1 MKLYNYNSM
10 LLRKI
15 IQIFLLLALLSV
27 SLTAQTRS
35 NASAQIVFDSYS
47 LEINRTIPIGIL
59 IELENDWHIY
69 WRNPGDSGMP
79 TSIDFNLPDGFTISE
94 IKWPA
99 PKAFEYDGL
108 ASYGYEK
115 QVLLLA
121 DLSVPGNYNLNSIKI
136 TANLKSLICKDVC
149 IPFNTTV
156 STQIDLSNNFKVDEQ
171 ILKLFIDA
179 RNNLPDVK
187 HNIDFSVKVDDELI
201 TLIIQNPE
209 VNTTEIKSLYFLPHD
224 NGIFK
229 NSIDQRF
236 IQNENKTELAI
247 EFDHFRIEEPKEI
260 YGLLIYVIG
269 NPGKSKKVYEI
280 KQLIN

>member
-1 MKLYNYNSM
+1 M

-47 LEINRTIPIGIL
+47 LEINRTILIGIF
-59 IELENDWHIY
+59 IELKNDWHIY

-79 TSIDFNLPDGFTISE
+79 TSIDFDLPDGVKISE

-115 QVLLLA
+115 RVLLLA
-121 DLSVPGNYNLNSIKI
+121 DLSVTENYTLGSIEI

-149 IPFNTTV
+149 IPFNTSV
-156 STQIDLSNNFKVDEQ
+156 STEIDMVNNFKADEQ
-171 ILKLFIDA
+171 ISKLFIDA
-179 RNNLPDVK
+179 RNNLPEVK

-209 VNTTEIKSLYFLPHD
+209 VNPTEIESLYFLPYD

-229 NSIDQRF
+229 NSIDQKF
-236 IQNENKTELAI
+236 IQNENKTELTV

-260 YGLLIYVIG
+260 YGVLVYDFG
-269 NPGKSKKVYEI
+269 NPDKSGKVYEI
-280 KQLIN
+280 KKLLIN

>member
-1 MKLYNYNSM
+1 M
-10 LLRKI
+10 LLRKL
-15 IQIFLLLALLSV
+15 IQLFLFLALLSI
-27 SLTAQTRS
+27 SLAAQTKS
-35 NASAQIVFDSYS
+35 NASAEIVVDSYS
-47 LEINRTIPIGIL
+47 LQKTSVIPIGVL
-59 IELENDWHIY
+59 INLDKEWHIY

-79 TSIDFNLPDGFTISE
+79 TSIEFDLPDGITISE

-121 DLSVPGNYNLNSIKI
+121 DLSVPENYALSSIKI

-149 IPFNTTV
+149 IPYNTFV
-156 STQIDLSNNFKVDEQ
+156 STEIDLKNNFKANEQ
-171 ILKLFIDA
+171 ISKLFFEA
-179 RNNLPDVK
+179 RKNLPEVK
-187 HNIDFSVKVDDELI
+187 HNIDLSLQVDDELI
-201 TLIIQNPE
+201 SFIIQNPE
-209 VNTTEIKSLYFLPHD
+209 IIPAEIESLYFLPYD

-229 NSIDQRF
+229 NSIGQKF
-236 IQNENKTELAI
+236 IQNEHKIELSV

-260 YGLLIYVIG
+260 YGLLVYVF
-269 NPGKSKKVYEI
+269 GKPDKANKVYEI

>member
-1 MKLYNYNSM
+1 M
-10 LLRKI
+10 LKKI
-15 IQIFLLLALLSV
+15 FQIFLFCV
-27 SLTAQTRS
+27 IISLNLVAQTKS
-35 NASAQIVFDSYS
+35 NANAKIVVNSY
-47 LEINRTIPIGIL
+47 LLNQNQTIPIGIL

-79 TSIDFNLPDGFTISE
+79 TSIDFDLPDGVKISE

-115 QVLLLA
+115 RVLLLA
-121 DLSVPGNYNLNSIKI
+121 DLSVTENYTLGSIEI

-149 IPFNTTV
+149 IPFNNSV
-156 STQIDLSNNFKVDEQ
+156 STEIDMANNFKADEQ
-171 ILKLFIDA
+171 ISKLFIDA
-179 RNNLPDVK
+179 RNNLPEVK

-209 VNTTEIKSLYFLPHD
+209 VNPTEIESLYFLPYD

-229 NSIDQRF
+229 NSIDQKF
-236 IQNENKTELAI
+236 IQNENKTELTV

-260 YGLLIYVIG
+260 YGLLVYVFG
-269 NPGKSKKVYEI
+269 NSDKSRKVYEI

>member
-1 MKLYNYNSM
+1 M
-10 LLRKI
+10 LLRKT

-27 SLTAQTRS
+27 ALAAQTRS
-35 NASAQIVFDSYS
+35 NASAQIVVDSYS
-47 LEINRTIPIGIL
+47 LEINQIIPIGIL

-79 TSIDFNLPDGFTISE
+79 TSIDFNLPDGITISE

-121 DLSVPGNYNLNSIKI
+121 DLSVPKNYNLSSIEI

-156 STQIDLSNNFKVDEQ
+156 STEIDLANNYRVEDQ
-171 ILKLFIDA
+171 IIRLFIDA
-179 RNNLPDVK
+179 RNNLPEVK
-187 HNIDFSVKVDDELI
+187 HNIDFSVKVDDKII
-201 TLIIQNPE
+201 TLIIQN
-209 VNTTEIKSLYFLPHD
+209 TEINFAEIESLYFLPYD
-224 NGIFK
+224 NGIFQ
-229 NSIDQRF
+229 NSIDQKF
-236 IQNENKTELAI
+236 KQNENKTELTV

-260 YGLLIYVIG
+260 YGLLVYVFG
-269 NPGKSKKVYEI
+269 NPNKSKKVYEI
-280 KQLIN
+280 IQLIN

>member
-1 MKLYNYNSM
+1 M

-15 IQIFLLLALLSV
+15 IQIFLLFALLSG
-27 SLTAQTRS
+27 SLAAQTRS
-35 NASAQIVFDSYS
+35 NANARIVFEGYS
-47 LEINRTIPIGIL
+47 LEENRIIPIGIL
-59 IELENDWHIY
+59 IELEKDWHIY

-79 TSIDFNLPDGFTISE
+79 TSIDFDLPNGITVSE

-115 QVLLLA
+115 EVLLLA
-121 DLSVPGNYNLNSIKI
+121 DLSVPENYNLSSIEI

-156 STQIDLSNNFKVDEQ
+156 STEIDISKEFKSENR
-171 ILKLFIDA
+171 ISGLFFEA
-179 RNNLPDVK
+179 RNNLPEVK
-187 HNIDFSVKVDDELI
+187 HNIDFSVKIDDELI

-209 VNTTEIKSLYFLPHD
+209 INPAEIESLYFLPYD

-229 NSIDQRF
+229 NSIDQKF
-236 IQNENKTELAI
+236 IQNENKIELMV

-260 YGLLIYVIG
+260 YGLLVYVFG
-269 NPGKSKKVYEI
+269 NSDKSKKVYEI

>member
-1 MKLYNYNSM
+1 M
-10 LLRKI
+10 LLRKF
-15 IQIFLLLALLSV
+15 IQIFLFLALLSV
-27 SLTAQTRS
+27 SLAAQTKS
-35 NASAQIVFDSYS
+35 NASAEIAVDSYS
-47 LEINRTIPIGIL
+47 LEKNRTIPVGIL

-79 TSIDFNLPDGFTISE
+79 TSVDFVLPDGITISE

-121 DLSVPGNYNLNSIKI
+121 DVSVPENFNLNSIKI
-136 TANLKSLICKDVC
+136 TANLKSLICKDIC

-156 STQIDLSNNFKVDEQ
+156 STEVD
-171 ILKLFIDA
+171 ILKEFRSENRISELFFAA
-179 RNNLPDVK
+179 RNNVPEVK
-187 HNIDFSVKVDDELI
+187 HKIDFSVKVDDELI
-201 TLIIQNPE
+201 TLIIQN
-209 VNTTEIKSLYFLPHD
+209 TEINPAEIESLYFLPYN

-229 NSIDQRF
+229 NSIEQKF
-236 IQNENKTELAI
+236 IQNEHKIELSV

-260 YGLLIYVIG
+260 YGLLVYVFS
-269 NPGKSKKVYEI
+269 NPDKANKVYEI

>member
-1 MKLYNYNSM
+1 M
-10 LLRKI
+10 LKKI
-15 IQIFLLLALLSV
+15 FQIFLFCV
-27 SLTAQTRS
+27 IISLNLVAQTKS
-35 NASAQIVFDSYS
+35 NANAKIVVNSY
-47 LEINRTIPIGIL
+47 LLNQNQTIPIGIL

-79 TSIDFNLPDGFTISE
+79 TSIDFDLPDGVKISE

-115 QVLLLA
+115 RVLLLA
-121 DLSVPGNYNLNSIKI
+121 DLSVTENYTLGSIEI

-149 IPFNTTV
+149 IPFNNSV
-156 STQIDLSNNFKVDEQ
+156 STEIDMANNFKADEQ
-171 ILKLFIDA
+171 ISKLFIDA
-179 RNNLPDVK
+179 RNNLPEVK

-209 VNTTEIKSLYFLPHD
+209 VNPTEIESLYFLPYD

-229 NSIDQRF
+229 NSIDHKF
-236 IQNENKTELAI
+236 IQNENKTELTV

-260 YGLLIYVIG
+260 YGLLVYVFG
-269 NPGKSKKVYEI
+269 NSDNSKKVYEI

>member
-1 MKLYNYNSM
+1 M
-10 LLRKI
+10 LKKI
-15 IQIFLLLALLSV
+15 FQIFLFCV
-27 SLTAQTRS
+27 IISLNLVAQTKS
-35 NASAQIVFDSYS
+35 NANARIVVDSY
-47 LEINRTIPIGIL
+47 LLNQNRTIPIGIL
-59 IELENDWHIY
+59 VDLENDWHIY

-79 TSIDFNLPDGFTISE
+79 TSIDFDLPDGVKISE

-115 QVLLLA
+115 QVLLLV
-121 DLSVPGNYNLNSIKI
+121 DLSVPENYNLNSIEI

-156 STQIDLSNNFKVDEQ
+156 STEIDLVNNFKADDQ
-171 ILKLFIDA
+171 ISRLFSEA
-179 RNNLPDVK
+179 VNALPEVKNNT
-187 HNIDFSVKVDDELI
+187 DFSVKVDDEFI

-209 VNTTEIKSLYFLPHD
+209 INPAEIESLYFLPYD

-229 NSIDQRF
+229 NSIDQKL
-236 IQNENKTELAI
+236 IQNENKTALMV

-260 YGLLIYVIG
+260 YGLLVYVFG
-269 NPGKSKKVYEI
+269 NSDKSKKVYEI

>member
-1 MKLYNYNSM
+1 MFKKLF
-10 LLRKI
+10 
-15 IQIFLLLALLSV
+15 QIFLFYVLI
-27 SLTAQTRS
+27 SLNLVAQTKS
-35 NASAQIVFDSYS
+35 NANARIVVDSH
-47 LEINRTIPIGIL
+47 LLNQNRTIPIGIL
-59 IELENDWHIY
+59 IELDKDWHIY

-79 TSIDFNLPDGFTISE
+79 TSIDFDLPDGVKISE

-115 QVLLLA
+115 QVLLLV
-121 DLSVPGNYNLNSIKI
+121 DLSVPENYNLNSIEI

-156 STQIDLSNNFKVDEQ
+156 STEIDLVSNFKADDQ
-171 ILKLFIDA
+171 ISRLFSEA
-179 RNNLPDVK
+179 VNALPEVKNNT
-187 HNIDFSVKVDDELI
+187 DFSVKVDDEFI

-209 VNTTEIKSLYFLPHD
+209 INPAEIESLYFLPYD

-229 NSIDQRF
+229 NSIDQKF
-236 IQNENKTELAI
+236 TQNENKTALMV

-260 YGLLIYVIG
+260 YGLLVYYFG
-269 NPGKSKKVYEI
+269 KSGKSKKVYEI
-280 KQLIN
+280 KKLLIN

>member
-1 MKLYNYNSM
+1 MFKKLF
-10 LLRKI
+10 
-15 IQIFLLLALLSV
+15 QIFLFYVLI
-27 SLTAQTRS
+27 SLNLVAQTKS
-35 NASAQIVFDSYS
+35 NANARIVVDSH
-47 LEINRTIPIGIL
+47 LLNQNRTIPIGIL
-59 IELENDWHIY
+59 VDLENDWHIY

-79 TSIDFNLPDGFTISE
+79 TSIDFDLPNGITVSE

-121 DLSVPGNYNLNSIKI
+121 DLSVPENYALSSIEI
-136 TANLKSLICKDVC
+136 AANLKSLICKDVC

-156 STQIDLSNNFKVDEQ
+156 STEIDLVNNFKADDQ
-171 ILKLFIDA
+171 ISRLFSEA
-179 RNNLPDVK
+179 VNALPEVK

-209 VNTTEIKSLYFLPHD
+209 INPAEIESLYFLPYD

-229 NSIDQRF
+229 NSIDQKF
-236 IQNENKTELAI
+236 IQNENKTALMV

-260 YGLLIYVIG
+260 YGLLVYVFG
-269 NPGKSKKVYEI
+269 NPDKSRKVYEI
-280 KQLIN
+280 KKLLIN

>member
-1 MKLYNYNSM
+1 M

-15 IQIFLLLALLSV
+15 IQIFLLLALLSG
-27 SLTAQTRS
+27 SLAAQTRS
-35 NASAQIVFDSYS
+35 NANVRIVFEGYS
-47 LEINRTIPIGIL
+47 LQENRIIPIGIL
-59 IELENDWHIY
+59 IELEKDWHIY

-79 TSIDFNLPDGFTISE
+79 TSIDFDLPNGITVSE

-115 QVLLLA
+115 EVLLLA
-121 DLSVPGNYNLNSIKI
+121 DLSVPENYNLSSIEI

-156 STQIDLSNNFKVDEQ
+156 STEIDISKEFKSENR
-171 ILKLFIDA
+171 ISGLFFEA
-179 RNNLPDVK
+179 RNNLPEVK
-187 HNIDFSVKVDDELI
+187 HNIDFSVKIDDELI
-201 TLIIQNPE
+201 TLIIQN
-209 VNTTEIKSLYFLPHD
+209 TEINTAEIESLYFLPYD

-229 NSIDQRF
+229 NSIDQKF
-236 IQNENKTELAI
+236 IQNENKTELMV

-260 YGLLIYVIG
+260 YGLLVYVFG
-269 NPGKSKKVYEI
+269 NSDKSKKVYEI